1 MRCRGRATATLPPS
15 PLNSVLSGPIR
26 EGGMKVTATV
36 VTCPSVSPPITRA
49 RRTGDDNDAE
59 QTRLD
64 LGRGDKCRRL
74 DGQFVRYGAG
84 GTGTDHEP
92 ERDLSEPR
100 WCAVRHELLSV
111 HPHSTGDEGHES
123 RQCHSNRGSA
133 DG

>member
-1 MRCRGRATATLPPS
+1 MSTRTHNNGMRLTSGGPMRASRASLMRRLQPI
-15 PLNSVLSGPIR
+15 SVLSGPIR

-84 GTGTDHEP
+84 GTG
-92 ERDLSEPR
+92 
-100 WCAVRHELLSV
+100 
-111 HPHSTGDEGHES
+111 
-123 RQCHSNRGSA
+123 
-133 DG
+133 